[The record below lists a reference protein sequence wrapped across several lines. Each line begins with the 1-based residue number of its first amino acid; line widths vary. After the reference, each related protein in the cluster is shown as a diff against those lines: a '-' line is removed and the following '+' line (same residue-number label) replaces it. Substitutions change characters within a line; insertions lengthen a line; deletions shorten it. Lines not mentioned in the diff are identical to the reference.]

1 MRRLCVFTGS
11 NAGTRPEYAEAAATL
26 GRTLAAR
33 GVGLVYGGGH
43 VGLMGIV
50 ADSCLKA
57 GGEVIGVIPRFLMD
71 LEVGH
76 GALTDLRVVSTMH
89 ERKALM
95 ADLSDGFI
103 ALPGGIGTMEEL
115 FEVWTWG
122 QLGEHEK
129 PVALLDVAGYYD
141 AMRTFIDHMVAE
153 GFLRDHHRAML
164 MVETDATPLLD
175 RLAAYEPPKQQ
186 KWVTPATR

>member
-1 MRRLCVFTGS
+1 MQRLCVFTGS
-11 NAGTRPEYAEAAATL
+11 NAGARPEYADAAVTL

-33 GVGLVYGGGH
+33 GIGLVYGGGD

-50 ADSCLKA
+50 ADSCLQA
-57 GGEVIGVIPRFLMD
+57 GGEVIGVIPQFLMD

-76 GALTDLRVVSTMH
+76 GSVTKLHIVKTMH
-89 ERKALM
+89 ERKAMM

-122 QLGEHEK
+122 QLGEHSK

-153 GFLRDHHRAML
+153 QFLKAEHRSML
-164 MVETDATPLLD
+164 MVDTEAASLLD
-175 RLAAYEPPKQQ
+175 RLASYQPLHQK

>member
-11 NAGTRPEYAEAAATL
+11 NAGARPEYAEAAATL

-57 GGEVIGVIPRFLMD
+57 GGEVIGVIPKFLMD

-76 GALTDLRVVSTMH
+76 GALTDLRVVNTMH

-141 AMRTFIDHMVAE
+141 AMRAFIDHMVAE

-164 MVETDATPLLD
+164 MVEHDAAPLLD
-175 RLAAYEPPKQQ
+175 RLEAYEPPKQQ